1 MSHTNRG
8 LALSMYLGFAVV
20 AGFIFLSYATA
31 LRKVEPMSLEASF
44 SSDFNNDSRSRLELD
59 IQNTKKKIDDRV
71 ATITRRASQASQ
83 RVQGV
88 GQSISNS
95 IQWLNQSIES
105 LSEKLEKISEKLE
118 NTEDNALV
126 EAEIKRAFR
135 EAFLGESEPSADPV
149 DEAEVTPDSH
159 AFEKLADASDLKT
172 TQDIDVP
179 ILGNDVPSWISQ
191 RVVEENRISVPIES
205 SLHATL
211 DECRSELA
219 SRLPT
224 EVKKIVEDH
233 VLKQISADDIP
244 GLTPEYIKEKLID
257 SSVEF
262 DNYQE
267 RPSGNFHQLW
277 VKLNINKKEL
287 QRIRE
292 WEREVLSTTRVW
304 MLGGLSLAF
313 LGSFA
318 GLSEVFKFLS
328 IRDQNRR
335 GSRPIA

>member
-1 MSHTNRG
+1 MSYNNRG
-8 LALSMYLGFAVV
+8 LAISMYLGFAAV
-20 AGFIFLSYATA
+20 AGFIFLAYGTA
-31 LRKVEPMSLEASF
+31 LRKVEPISFEASF
-44 SSDFNNDSRSRLELD
+44 PSDFTDDSRPRLELE

-71 ATITRRASQASQ
+71 ATITQRANQASQ

-88 GQSISNS
+88 GQSVSNS
-95 IQWLNQSIES
+95 IQWLNQSMES
-105 LSEKLEKISEKLE
+105 LSKKLEKISEKLE
-118 NTEDNALV
+118 STEDNVLV

-135 EAFLGESEPSADPV
+135 EAFLGESNPSADPV
-149 DEAEVTPDSH
+149 NEAEVMPDSQ
-159 AFEKLADASDLKT
+159 AFEKLADGSDLKAS
-172 TQDIDVP
+172 QGIDVP
-179 ILGNDVPSWISQ
+179 VLGNDVPSWISQ
-191 RVVEENRISVPIES
+191 RVVEENRIIVPVES

-211 DECRSELA
+211 DECRAELA
-219 SRLPT
+219 TRLPN
-224 EVKKIVEDH
+224 EVKKIVDDY
-233 VLKQISADDIP
+233 VLKQVSADDIP

-277 VKLNINKKEL
+277 VKLNINKNEL
-287 QRIRE
+287 QRIRS
-292 WEREVLSTTRVW
+292 WEREVLSTVRVW

-328 IRDQNRR
+328 IRDRNRK
-335 GSRPIA
+335 GSPPSA

>member
-1 MSHTNRG
+1 MSHTHRG
-8 LALSMYLGFAVV
+8 LALSMYLSFAVV
-20 AGFIFLSYATA
+20 AGFIFLSYTRA

-44 SSDFNNDSRSRLELD
+44 SSDFNNDSRSRLEWE
-59 IQNTKKKIDDRV
+59 IQNTKKKID
-71 ATITRRASQASQ
+71 
-83 RVQGV
+83 
-88 GQSISNS
+88 
-95 IQWLNQSIES
+95 
-105 LSEKLEKISEKLE
+105 
-118 NTEDNALV
+118 
-126 EAEIKRAFR
+126 
-135 EAFLGESEPSADPV
+135 
-149 DEAEVTPDSH
+149 EAEVTPDSQ
-159 AFEKLADASDLKT
+159 AFEKLADASDLET

-179 ILGNDVPSWISQ
+179 VLGSDVPSWISQ
-191 RVVEENRISVPIES
+191 RVVEENRIIVPIES

-211 DECRSELA
+211 EECRSELA

-224 EVKKIVEDH
+224 EVKKIVDEY
-233 VLKQISADDIP
+233 VLKQVSADDIP

-277 VKLNINKKEL
+277 VKLNIDKKEL

-292 WEREVLSTTRVW
+292 WEREVLSTVRVW

-318 GLSEVFKFLS
+318 GLSEVFKSLS
-328 IRDQNRR
+328 IRDQKRR
-335 GSRPIA
+335 GSPPSA